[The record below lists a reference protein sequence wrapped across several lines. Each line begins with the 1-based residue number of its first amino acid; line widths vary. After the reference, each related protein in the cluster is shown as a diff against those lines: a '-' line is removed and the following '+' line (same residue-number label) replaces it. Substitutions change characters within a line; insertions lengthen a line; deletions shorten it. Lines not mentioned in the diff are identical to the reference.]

1 MVKMVRMEKIKDENV
16 EIVENVEKVM
26 NVDCIVV

>member
-1 MVKMVRMEKIKDENV
+1 MVRMEKIKDENV

>member
-1 MVKMVRMEKIKDENV
+1 MVRMEKIKDENV
-16 EIVENVEKVM
+16 EIVKNVEKVM

>member
-1 MVKMVRMEKIKDENV
+1 MVRMEKIKDENV
-16 EIVENVEKVM
+16 KIVKNVEKVM